1 MKKTVI
7 DANILIALIDEKDKW
22 HSKATAIAKVLE
34 ERKWEIIYLDCVM
47 NEVISVLGKRL
58 EERKESNKFES
69 ILKKLENIVP
79 EEDIEWLYPEIPTMY
94 SKIIQLIKE
103 KQGKFSFHDV
113 KTLN

>member
-47 NEVISVLGKRL
+47 NEVISVLC
-58 EERKESNKFES
+58 
-69 ILKKLENIVP
+69 
-79 EEDIEWLYPEIPTMY
+79 
-94 SKIIQLIKE
+94 
-103 KQGKFSFHDV
+103 
-113 KTLN
+113 